1 MSFCRLQ
8 IILQAQA
15 WGSVAEQQTLK
26 PAIDQLQKQLTNLG
40 TPNTFTTAKF
50 TADKVFD
57 KISRLEDHPEP
68 GKRPLELINLN
79 YREVNVNPCR
89 IFYKVDSDKVYI
101 LHVMRQERDLR
112 RFLLQS

>member
-1 MSFCRLQ
+1 MVEVIWTSPALDDLND
-8 IILQAQA
+8 I
-15 WGSVAEQQTLK
+15 AEYIALSNI
-26 PAIDQLQKQLTNLG
+26 PA
-40 TPNTFTTAKF
+40 AKKLVQ
-50 TADKVFD
+50 KVFD
-57 KISRLEDHPEP
+57 KISRLENHPES
-68 GKRPLELINLN
+68 GKRPQELVNLN

>member
-1 MSFCRLQ
+1 M
-8 IILQAQA
+8 
-15 WGSVAEQQTLK
+15 AEVIWTS
-26 PAIDQLQKQLTNLG
+26 PALDDLNDIAEYIALSNISSAKKLTQKI
-40 TPNTFTTAKF
+40 
-50 TADKVFD
+50 FD
-57 KISRLEDHPEP
+57 TISRLESHSES